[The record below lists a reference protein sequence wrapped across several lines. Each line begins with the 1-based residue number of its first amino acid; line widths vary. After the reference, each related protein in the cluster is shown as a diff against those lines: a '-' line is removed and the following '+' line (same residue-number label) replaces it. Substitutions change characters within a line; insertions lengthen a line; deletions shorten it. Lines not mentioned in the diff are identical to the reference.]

1 MPSVPIARVIRS
13 GLEESLH
20 AGDVVAVAADGRMLA
35 SAGDPERLLFA
46 RSSMKPLQAAVSLSL
61 APFEFSD
68 REVAVMCGSHNA
80 EPVHVEAV
88 RSLLRRAGVPE
99 SALRCPSRRPW
110 DEATLVASPDPLP
123 VNSDCSG
130 KHAGMLAASLAQG
143 WAPDTYLDPGHP
155 YQGEVLRAVLLATG
169 LRSVGVGVD
178 GCGAPV
184 HGLPLVAMATL
195 YAGLARP
202 GRLGDLAPH
211 AARAIAAMR
220 AEPYMVAGRN
230 RVDTAVMVE
239 TSDVVVKSGAEG
251 LVCAAV
257 LGSGIGVAV
266 KAGDGASRA
275 TGPALIRALRLLDV
289 LNDDQ
294 VERLAPFARPDVLG
308 GGGPVGSVVA
318 DFTLS
323 R

>member
-1 MPSVPIARVIRS
+1 MPSVPIARVVRS
-13 GLEESLH
+13 GLEESVH
-20 AGDVVAVAADGRMLA
+20 AGDVVAVAANGRMMA
-35 SAGDPERLLFA
+35 WAGDPERLLFA

-99 SALRCPSRRPW
+99 SSLRCPARRPL
-110 DEATLVASPDPLP
+110 DEATMVASPDPLA

-130 KHAGMLAASLAQG
+130 KHAGMLAACVAQG
-143 WAPDTYLDPGHP
+143 LPLESYLDPDHP
-155 YQGEVLRAVLLATG
+155 YQAKVLQAVLRATG
-169 LRSVGVGVD
+169 LRGVHVGVD

-184 HGLPLVAMATL
+184 HGLSLVAMATL

-202 GRLGDLAPH
+202 ERLGDLEPH

-230 RVDTAVMVE
+230 RADTAVMAE

-257 LGSGIGVAV
+257 LGAGVGLAV
-266 KAGDGASRA
+266 KAGDGGSRA
-275 TGPALIRALRLLDV
+275 AGPALIRALRLLDA
-289 LNDDQ
+289 LDDDQ
-294 VERLAPFARPDVLG
+294 VERLAAFARPDVLG
-308 GGGPVGSVVA
+308 GGRPVGSVVA

>member
-88 RSLLRRAGVPE
+88 RSLLGRAGVPE

-143 WAPDTYLDPGHP
+143 WPPDTYLDPGHP

-184 HGLPLVAMATL
+184 HGLPLGAMATL

>member
-88 RSLLRRAGVPE
+88 RSLLRRADVPE

-110 DEATLVASPDPLP
+110 DEATLVASSDPLP

-143 WAPDTYLDPGHP
+143 WPPDTYLDPGHP